1 MQGYRE
7 LNNAWHW
14 AFIVYYITI
23 YMMSDIHTS
32 TVWIQD
38 HGYVMCVFIL
48 AWKNISRDVQLLNL
62 REFCSNLSNEFS
74 DKSTHP
80 SFGYFNNCCYASR
93 ELIRIDGLK
102 KN

>member
-32 TVWIQD
+32 TVWIR
-38 HGYVMCVFIL
+38 HVCFHFGVEKYFARRTGI
-48 AWKNISRDVQLLNL
+48 
-62 REFCSNLSNEFS
+62 
-74 DKSTHP
+74 KS
-80 SFGYFNNCCYASR
+80 A
-93 ELIRIDGLK
+93 
-102 KN
+102 